1 MTAKRCIVHC
11 AVGFPD
17 VRDRWLAEG
26 RMESR
31 VDSVMQ
37 QLARELS
44 EAIAAAMAADP
55 RIESCREKAR
65 AEGYELKLSL
75 DASVGFVATGDGTA
89 AKRALAPR
97 RSPAR
102 PAAEMTATDR
112 RFLKSLRIAADEPAE
127 KEVE

>member
-1 MTAKRCIVHC
+1 
-11 AVGFPD
+11 
-17 VRDRWLAEG
+17 
-26 RMESR
+26 MESR

-44 EAIAAAMAADP
+44 DAIAAAIAADP
-55 RIESCREKAR
+55 RIDACREKAR

-75 DASVGFVATGDGTA
+75 DASVGFIATAEGATA
-89 AKRALAPR
+89 AKAAPR
-97 RSPAR
+97 RSPQR
-102 PAAEMTATDR
+102 PAADMTVTDR

>member
-1 MTAKRCIVHC
+1 
-11 AVGFPD
+11 
-17 VRDRWLAEG
+17 
-26 RMESR
+26 MESR

-44 EAIAAAMAADP
+44 DAIAAAIAADP
-55 RIESCREKAR
+55 RIDACREKAR

-75 DASVGFVATGDGTA
+75 DASVGFIATAEGATA
-89 AKRALAPR
+89 GQAATR
-97 RSPAR
+97 RSLAKPTAD
-102 PAAEMTATDR
+102 MTATDR